1 MSDRAMT
8 KEAMLTSLRDIRLP
22 ADAPGGFVADLAVA
36 IGLACAVALMI
47 AALLRVLSLRARP
60 LQGQTLQDRLAA
72 LAGRPEVERRVA
84 LLHLLRQYK
93 PDRFA
98 DIRGALYRPDSGV
111 DLSAL
116 EAEVARI
123 V

>member
-36 IGLACAVALMI
+36 IGLACAAALMI

-60 LQGQTLQDRLAA
+60 RSVQTLQDRLAA
-72 LAGRPEVERRVA
+72 LAGRPEAERRVA
-84 LLHLLRQYK
+84 LLHLLREYK

-98 DIRGALYRPDSGV
+98 DIRGALYRPDGGV
-111 DLSAL
+111 DISAL